1 MQKTIIKE
9 IIIMLLLLLA
19 IILALGVLFY
29 DYIPIS
35 KVVPVIEQY
44 KTSNTVTESLQND
57 ILADTTNVIVTR
69 EIDGTDLSV
78 YEQSK
83 DYKKGKANPFE
94 SIVTTTNSVQNQGQ
108 VGSGTTVNNNNNNIS
123 TNNTENQNTNENT
136 NTNGQNNTNINTNE
150 ASDENDYLSNT
161 NKYKGSK

>member
-1 MQKTIIKE
+1 MPKTILKE

-19 IILALGVLFY
+19 IVFALGVLFY

-35 KVVPVIEQY
+35 KIVPVVEKYQ
-44 KTSNTVTESLQND
+44 TSNTVLESLQND
-57 ILADTTNVIVTR
+57 ILADTTKVIVTR

-78 YEQSK
+78 YEQAK

-94 SIVTTTNSVQNQGQ
+94 SVV
-108 VGSGTTVNNNNNNIS
+108 
-123 TNNTENQNTNENT
+123 TNNTTTTTGKNQVQSNGSSETTNKK
-136 NTNGQNNTNINTNE
+136 NNTNINSNTTDE

-161 NKYKGSK
+161 SRNNGSK